1 MNTHAREVLWNQ
13 LSAKGLVQGELPGQ
27 AHLAQAW
34 YIRAMLMAAGW
45 LGALFL
51 FSFVGALFAIVMQS
65 GVAALLFGAGILA
78 GARWLMKWPEGGDFA
93 EQFALAAALAG
104 QTLCIFGLFDVLPG
118 SGVTRWL
125 LIAAFEVALIVWMPS
140 YLHRAFCTLAAVVAL
155 SIALHD
161 LRGATAST
169 AIVATAFAAVWMHEE
184 SWAGVRG
191 TPWEPVGVGLA
202 LALALWDV
210 PQLLVGS
217 LGSWSNAWAA
227 QGILWQAGKVA
238 QWLIALV
245 LCAKLLRRTGLMADS
260 SAFRVVMVCV
270 AMLGALTWFASG
282 LVPALMVLAV
292 GFSSGHRF
300 LFGLGLL
307 ALAGFLS
314 GYYYTLQETLLFKS
328 VVLTVT
334 GVVLLVA
341 RSLMRKFTQAG
352 DHA

>member
-1 MNTHAREVLWNQ
+1 MNREAREMLWSQ
-13 LSAKGLVQGELPGQ
+13 LGDAGLVNGELPAQ
-27 AHLAQAW
+27 THVAQAW

-51 FSFVGALFAIVMQS
+51 FSFVGALFAIVMQN

-78 GARWLMKWPEGGDFA
+78 CARWLMKWPEGGDFA

-104 QTLCIFGLFDVLPG
+104 QALCIFGLFDVMPG
-118 SGVTRWL
+118 GGVVRLL
-125 LIAAFEVALIVWMPS
+125 LIAAFEVMLIVWMPS
-140 YLHRAFCTLAAVVAL
+140 YLHRVFCTLAAVVAL

-161 LRGATAST
+161 LHGATAST

-184 SWAGVRG
+184 SWVGVRG
-191 TPWEPVGVGLA
+191 TLWEPVGVGLA
-202 LALALWDV
+202 VALALWDV
-210 PQLLVGS
+210 PQLLVGG
-217 LGSWSNAWAA
+217 LGSWTNAWAA
-227 QGILWQAGKVA
+227 QGLLWQVGKVA
-238 QWLIALV
+238 QWVIALV
-245 LCAKLLRRTGLMADS
+245 LCAKLLRRAGLMSDS
-260 SAFRVVMVCV
+260 ATFRIVMVCA
-270 AMLGALTWFASG
+270 AMLGALAWFAPG

-328 VVLTVT
+328 VVLAVT
-334 GVVLLVA
+334 GGVLLAA
-341 RSLMRKFTQAG
+341 RALSRKLASG
-352 DHA
+352 GAHA